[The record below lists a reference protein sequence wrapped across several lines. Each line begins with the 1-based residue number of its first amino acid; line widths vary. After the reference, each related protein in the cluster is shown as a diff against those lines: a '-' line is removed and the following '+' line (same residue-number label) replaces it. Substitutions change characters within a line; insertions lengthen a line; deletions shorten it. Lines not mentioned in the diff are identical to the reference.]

1 MSELR
6 FDQIEQSTSAVT
18 GRQMATAVALL
29 VCGLLA
35 VPAQAQPQLPL
46 ADPSTAQQQQPQQQP
61 QQQELPAEAAP
72 PSNYR
77 PGFLDALGRWFGDS
91 RAAIDSQLKST
102 QEAIGAIGNRAND
115 VAKDT
120 AGTVTAM
127 PVARIV
133 SGRQLCPPAA
143 NGAPDCQPGVDALCR
158 AKGFQTG
165 RTLDI
170 ASSQRCPT
178 KVWMSGRAPQ
188 EGECRLETYVTR
200 AVCQ

>member
-1 MSELR
+1 MSDLR
-6 FDQIEQSTSAVT
+6 FDRLEESTLAVT

-35 VPAQAQPQLPL
+35 VPAQAQLQLPL
-46 ADPSTAQQQQPQQQP
+46 ADPSPSQQQQPQQEQP
-61 QQQELPAEAAP
+61 EQRPAEEAP
-72 PSNYR
+72 PPGFR
-77 PGFLDALGRWFGDS
+77 PGFLDAVGRWLGDS

-102 QEAIGAIGNRAND
+102 QEAIGAIGSRATD
-115 VAKDT
+115 AAKDT
-120 AGTVTAM
+120 AGSVSAM
-127 PVARIV
+127 PGARIV

-143 NGAPDCQPGVDALCR
+143 NGAPDCQPSVDALCR
-158 AKGFQTG
+158 TKGFQTG

-188 EGECRLETYVTR
+188 EGECRLETFVTR

>member
-1 MSELR
+1 MSISR
-6 FDQIEQSTSAVT
+6 FDPLQESTSAVT

-35 VPAQAQPQLPL
+35 NPAQAQPQLPL
-46 ADPSTAQQQQPQQQP
+46 TDPSPSQQQQPQP

-72 PSNYR
+72 PSNFR
-77 PGFLDALGRWFGDS
+77 PGFFDALGRWFGDS

-102 QEAIGAIGNRAND
+102 QEAIGAIGSRATD

-120 AGTVTAM
+120 AGTVTAV
-127 PVARIV
+127 PGARIV

-143 NGAPDCQPGVDALCR
+143 NGAPDCQPSVDALCR
-158 AKGFQTG
+158 TKGFQTG
-165 RTLDI
+165 RTLDV